1 MENDILD
8 TVLKYKQQS
17 EQLRAKYDYRWSKN
31 LKLIQGIFPEE
42 EVTQSKVR
50 NRSKIFFRKIWAT
63 SWRLVA
69 SFWSSFLQDRDTFKI
84 EGRDSKDSHKARILQ
99 IMTEYRR
106 DLMMRSQG
114 LFLQFIWGFQNI
126 INLGWCIGKLS
137 WEFNPKTGQDGPRFI
152 IYPNEQVFPDLTAE
166 TKDRMRYI
174 IFENYLTKE
183 DMEELGY
190 ENIDKAEAV
199 SIPSSSVRNARH
211 YKTTDPLQNP
221 GDKEYPLPGRYQEDN
236 RKDVLTGNRY
246 RVWEVFYKKDG
257 VIKFVVTNEN
267 KVVLKPEID
276 SPYGDR
282 FPIVSGLC
290 LTESHKLFGE
300 GFPEPLEGPQES
312 YNANLNM
319 RKDNVALSLNKMFK
333 VSRFA
338 NVDLQSLV
346 NQRSGGIVLMDDINA
361 VQEIDHRDVTQSS
374 YVEANMDEQMMEEM
388 SGIVEIKQGRGRE
401 QKATTSQINLSE
413 ANAKIDLYIA
423 IVSET
428 FIKDFY
434 SLLAYQIQ
442 MFETDERVFRIA
454 NDTFRQE
461 TGLPI
466 EDLYDL
472 DFEADCIVNVGLG
485 TVGRQTEIQQTLLA
499 MDRAIMAN
507 QSALQL
513 LQIPGAA
520 PPGGIRLIDTT
531 ALLEDILPK
540 LGKKD
545 LTRYFIDVAPPQQQ
559 GEQTGSQNPA
569 LAGANQPQIGG
580 RTAVPPTSDL
590 QFGGFGGI

>member
-1 MENDILD
+1 MDKDILNR
-8 TVLKYKQQS
+8 VLKYKQQS
-17 EQLRAKYDYRWSKN
+17 EQLRAKYDYRWTKN
-31 LKLIQGIFPEE
+31 LKLVQGIFPESE
-42 EVTQSKVR
+42 TTQSKVR
-50 NRSKIFFRKIWAT
+50 NRSKIFFRKIWTT

-69 SFWSSFLQDRDTFKI
+69 SFWSAFLQDRDTFKI
-84 EGRDSKDSHKARILQ
+84 EGRDSQDSHKARILQ

-126 INLGWCIGKLS
+126 INLGWCVGKLS

-199 SIPSSSVRNARH
+199 SIPSNSVRNARH
-211 YKTTDPLQNP
+211 YKTSDPLQNP
-221 GDKEYPLPGRYQEDN
+221 GDNEYPIPGRYQEDN
-236 RKDVLTGNRY
+236 RKDTLTGNRY
-246 RVWEVFYKKDG
+246 RVWEVFYKKDNK
-257 VIKFVVTNEN
+257 IRFVVTNEN

-282 FPIVSGLC
+282 FPIVSGVC
-290 LTESHKLFGE
+290 LTEAHKLLGE

-338 NVDLQSLV
+338 SVDLQSLV

-374 YVEANMDEQMMEEM
+374 YIEANQDDQMMEEM
-388 SGIVEIKQGRGRE
+388 SGIVDIKQGRGRE

-423 IVSET
+423 MVSET
-428 FIKDFY
+428 FIREFY

-442 MFETDERVFRIA
+442 RFETDERVFRIA

-499 MDRAIMAN
+499 MDRAIMSN

-513 LQIPGAA
+513 LQIPGAV
-520 PPGGIRLIDTT
+520 PPEGIRLIDTT

-545 LTRYFIDVAPPQQQ
+545 LTRYFINVTPPQQQ
-559 GEQTGSQNPA
+559 EQSGSQNPA

-580 RTAVPPTSDL
+580 RTAAPTASDL
-590 QFGGFGGI
+590 QFGSLGGV